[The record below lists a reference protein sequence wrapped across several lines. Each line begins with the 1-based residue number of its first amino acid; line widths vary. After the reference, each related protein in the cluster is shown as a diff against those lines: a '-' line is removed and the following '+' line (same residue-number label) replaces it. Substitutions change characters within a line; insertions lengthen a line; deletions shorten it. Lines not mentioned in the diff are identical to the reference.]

1 MRRQPAVKSFLIRRL
16 SADRAAETRLH
27 TSLCLKVFDDRLR
40 GKLCRL
46 LLRHLCPQG
55 QTIRFSPTFQP
66 MNLRSVIAWA
76 LLSPADS
83 QHTDTVMRTISR
95 RTNLY
100 RAPAANRHSNTAPSG
115 RSRTLRPSLLLKPP
129 TLRRL
134 SLPRRPAGST
144 RSTQDSRHRRRGLR
158 LHNQVCHRPVSH
170 SGTAPTWSV
179 SLFAPE

>member
-100 RAPAANRHSNTAPSG
+100 RAPAVNRHFNTAPSG
-115 RSRTLRPSLLLKPP
+115 HSRTLRPSLLLKPP